1 MLQILCL
8 IPARSGSK
16 GITDKNIKLF
26 ANQPLLSWSIIQ
38 AQQSKYANQ
47 MRIIVSTDSEE
58 YQKIALQYGAEVPCL
73 RPNEISEDHSTD
85 KEFIK
90 HVLTELKLTNYE
102 PDIILQL
109 RPTYPLRKVSILDEC
124 LEIFIKNRNEY
135 DSLRT
140 IVPFSK
146 SPYKMYTMSNNLL
159 KPLFRDIEIQGK
171 LVSEPYNE
179 CRQYLP
185 ETYLHNG
192 YIDILNSSL
201 LQNNLISGNNIYGYL
216 MSEEEIHD
224 IDTIEDWNKCEKLI

>member
-16 GITDKNIKLF
+16 GIPDKNIKLF

-47 MRIIVSTDSEE
+47 MRIMVSTDSEE
-58 YQKIALQYGAEVPCL
+58 YQKIALQYGAEVPFL
-73 RPNEISEDHSTD
+73 RPKEISEDHSTD
-85 KEFIK
+85 MEFIK
-90 HVLTELKLTNYE
+90 HALIELKLTDYE

-109 RPTYPLRKVSILDEC
+109 RPTYPFRKVSILDEC

-171 LVSEPYNE
+171 LVPEPYNE

-224 IDTIEDWNKCEKLI
+224 IDTMEDWNKCEKLI